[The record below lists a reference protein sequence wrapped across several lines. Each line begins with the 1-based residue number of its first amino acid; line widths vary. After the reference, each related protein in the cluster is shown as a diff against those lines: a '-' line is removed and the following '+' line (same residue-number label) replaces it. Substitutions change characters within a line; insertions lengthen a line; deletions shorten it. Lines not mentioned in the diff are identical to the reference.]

1 MKKLIII
8 AAVIICTLSLNK
20 NYELNKNN
28 TIRFRVIANSDT
40 LEDQEIKKEIVKNVS
55 GVINESQKSTSIEET
70 RNYINNKL
78 PEFNEVVEKTLLD
91 NNDQRDFK
99 VNYGL
104 NYFPKKELNNEEYP
118 EGMYESLVITLGK
131 GQGDNFW
138 CILFPPLC
146 MIEEKEDYEYKSFI
160 KEIFGGIT
168 TNVSSNISNF
178 KNIWSIIFLH
188 ARCSQQRLM
197 NTTPISYYI

>member
-8 AAVIICTLSLNK
+8 VAIIVCTLSMNK
-20 NYELNKNN
+20 NYELSKNN

-40 LEDQEIKKEIVKNVS
+40 LEDQKIKKEIVKNVS

-70 RNYINNKL
+70 RAYINNKL
-78 PEFNEVVEKTLLD
+78 PDFNEVVEKTLLE
-91 NNDQRDFK
+91 NNDKRDFK
-99 VNYGL
+99 INYGL

-160 KEIFGGIT
+160 KEIFD
-168 TNVSSNISNF
+168 
-178 KNIWSIIFLH
+178 SIFE
-188 ARCSQQRLM
+188 
-197 NTTPISYYI
+197 

>member
-1 MKKLIII
+1 MKKI
-8 AAVIICTLSLNK
+8 VIIVAIIVCTLS
-20 NYELNKNN
+20 LNKNN

-55 GVINESQKSTSIEET
+55 GVINESQKSTSLEET
-70 RNYINNKL
+70 RTYINNKL
-78 PEFNEVVEKTLLD
+78 PEFNEVVEKTLLE
-91 NNDQRDFK
+91 NNDKREFK
-99 VNYGL
+99 INYGL

-146 MIEEKEDYEYKSFI
+146 MIEENKDYEYKSFF
-160 KEIFGGIT
+160 KEIFD
-168 TNVSSNISNF
+168 NIF
-178 KNIWSIIFLH
+178 E
-188 ARCSQQRLM
+188 
-197 NTTPISYYI
+197 

>member
-1 MKKLIII
+1 MKKI
-8 AAVIICTLSLNK
+8 VIIVAIIVCTLSLNK

-55 GVINESQKSTSIEET
+55 GVINESQKSTSLEET
-70 RNYINNKL
+70 RTYINNKL
-78 PEFNEVVEKTLLD
+78 PEFNEVVEKTLLE
-91 NNDQRDFK
+91 NNDKREFK
-99 VNYGL
+99 INYGL

-131 GQGDNFW
+131 GQGENFW

-146 MIEEKEDYEYKSFI
+146 MIEENKDYEYKSFF
-160 KEIFGGIT
+160 KEIFD
-168 TNVSSNISNF
+168 NIF
-178 KNIWSIIFLH
+178 E
-188 ARCSQQRLM
+188 
-197 NTTPISYYI
+197 

>member
-20 NYELNKNN
+20 SYELTQNN
-28 TIRFRVIANSDT
+28 TIRFRVVANSDT
-40 LEDQEIKKEIVKNVS
+40 LEDQEIKKEIVKNIS
-55 GVINESQKSTSIEET
+55 GVINESQKSTSLEET
-70 RNYINNKL
+70 RTYINNRL
-78 PEFNEVVEKTLLD
+78 PEFNEIVEKTLLD
-91 NNDQRDFK
+91 NNDKREFK

-118 EGMYESLVITLGK
+118 EGMYESLVITLGE

-146 MIEEKEDYEYKSFI
+146 MIEENENYEYKSFF
-160 KEIFGGIT
+160 KEIFD
-168 TNVSSNISNF
+168 NIF
-178 KNIWSIIFLH
+178 E
-188 ARCSQQRLM
+188 
-197 NTTPISYYI
+197 

>member
-8 AAVIICTLSLNK
+8 VAIIVFTLSLNK

-70 RNYINNKL
+70 RTYINNKL
-78 PEFNEVVEKTLLD
+78 PEFNEVVEKTLLE
-91 NNDQRDFK
+91 NNDKRDFK
-99 VNYGL
+99 INYGL

-160 KEIFGGIT
+160 KEIFD
-168 TNVSSNISNF
+168 
-178 KNIWSIIFLH
+178 SIFE
-188 ARCSQQRLM
+188 
-197 NTTPISYYI
+197 

>member
-1 MKKLIII
+1 MKKLTIII
-8 AAVIICTLSLNK
+8 AVIISILSLNK
-20 NYELNKNN
+20 SYELNQNN

-55 GVINESQKSTSIEET
+55 GVINESQKSTSLEET
-70 RNYINNKL
+70 RTYINNKL
-78 PEFNEVVEKTLLD
+78 PEFNEVVEKTLLE
-91 NNDQRDFK
+91 NNDKRDFK

-131 GQGDNFW
+131 GEGDNFW

-146 MIEEKEDYEYKSFI
+146 MIEENEDYEYKSFF
-160 KEIFGGIT
+160 KEIFD
-168 TNVSSNISNF
+168 NIF
-178 KNIWSIIFLH
+178 E
-188 ARCSQQRLM
+188 
-197 NTTPISYYI
+197 

>member
-1 MKKLIII
+1 MKKI
-8 AAVIICTLSLNK
+8 VIIVAIKVCTLSLNK

-55 GVINESQKSTSIEET
+55 GVINESQKSTSLEET
-70 RNYINNKL
+70 RTYINNKL
-78 PEFNEVVEKTLLD
+78 PEFNEVVEKTLLE
-91 NNDQRDFK
+91 NNDKREFK
-99 VNYGL
+99 INYGL

-146 MIEEKEDYEYKSFI
+146 MIEENKDYEYKSFF
-160 KEIFGGIT
+160 KEIFD
-168 TNVSSNISNF
+168 NIF
-178 KNIWSIIFLH
+178 E
-188 ARCSQQRLM
+188 
-197 NTTPISYYI
+197 

>member
-1 MKKLIII
+1 MKKI
-8 AAVIICTLSLNK
+8 VIIVAIIVCTLSLNK

-78 PEFNEVVEKTLLD
+78 PEFNEVVEKTLLE
-91 NNDQRDFK
+91 NNDKRDFK

-118 EGMYESLVITLGK
+118 EGMYESLVITLGE

-146 MIEEKEDYEYKSFI
+146 MIEENEDYEYKSFF
-160 KEIFGGIT
+160 KEIFD
-168 TNVSSNISNF
+168 NIF
-178 KNIWSIIFLH
+178 E
-188 ARCSQQRLM
+188 
-197 NTTPISYYI
+197 

>member
-8 AAVIICTLSLNK
+8 IAVIISTLSLNK
-20 NYELNKNN
+20 SYELNQNN

-70 RNYINNKL
+70 RTYLNNKL
-78 PEFNEVVEKTLLD
+78 PEFNEVVEKTLID

-99 VNYGL
+99 VKYGL

-118 EGMYESLVITLGK
+118 EGMYESLVITLGE
-131 GQGDNFW
+131 GEGENFW

-146 MIEEKEDYEYKSFI
+146 MIEQNEDYEYKSFF
-160 KEIFGGIT
+160 KEIFD
-168 TNVSSNISNF
+168 NIF
-178 KNIWSIIFLH
+178 E
-188 ARCSQQRLM
+188 
-197 NTTPISYYI
+197 

>member
-8 AAVIICTLSLNK
+8 VAIIVCTLSLNK

-70 RNYINNKL
+70 RAYINNKL
-78 PEFNEVVEKTLLD
+78 PDFNEVVEKTLLE
-91 NNDQRDFK
+91 NNDKRDFK
-99 VNYGL
+99 INYGL

-160 KEIFGGIT
+160 KEIFD
-168 TNVSSNISNF
+168 
-178 KNIWSIIFLH
+178 SIFE
-188 ARCSQQRLM
+188 
-197 NTTPISYYI
+197 

>member
-1 MKKLIII
+1 MKKI
-8 AAVIICTLSLNK
+8 VIIVAIIVCTLSLNK

-78 PEFNEVVEKTLLD
+78 PEFNEVVEKTLLE
-91 NNDQRDFK
+91 NNDKRDFK
-99 VNYGL
+99 INYGL
-104 NYFPKKELNNEEYP
+104 NYFPKKELYNEEFP
-118 EGMYESLVITLGK
+118 EGMYESLVITLGE

-146 MIEEKEDYEYKSFI
+146 MIEENEDYEYKSFF
-160 KEIFGGIT
+160 KEIFD
-168 TNVSSNISNF
+168 NIF
-178 KNIWSIIFLH
+178 E
-188 ARCSQQRLM
+188 
-197 NTTPISYYI
+197 

>member
-1 MKKLIII
+1 MKKI
-8 AAVIICTLSLNK
+8 VIIVAIIVCTLSLNK

-40 LEDQEIKKEIVKNVS
+40 LEDQEIKKEILKNVS
-55 GVINESQKSTSIEET
+55 GVINESQKSTSLEET
-70 RNYINNKL
+70 RTYINNKL
-78 PEFNEVVEKTLLD
+78 PEFNEVVEKTLLE
-91 NNDQRDFK
+91 NNDKREFK
-99 VNYGL
+99 INYGL

-146 MIEEKEDYEYKSFI
+146 MIEENKDYEYKSFF
-160 KEIFGGIT
+160 KEIFD
-168 TNVSSNISNF
+168 NIF
-178 KNIWSIIFLH
+178 E
-188 ARCSQQRLM
+188 
-197 NTTPISYYI
+197 

>member
-1 MKKLIII
+1 MKKI
-8 AAVIICTLSLNK
+8 VIIVAIIVSTLSLNK

-55 GVINESQKSTSIEET
+55 GVINESQKSKSIEET

-118 EGMYESLVITLGK
+118 EGMYESLVITLGE

-146 MIEEKEDYEYKSFI
+146 MIEENENYEYKSFF
-160 KEIFGGIT
+160 KEIFD
-168 TNVSSNISNF
+168 NIF
-178 KNIWSIIFLH
+178 E
-188 ARCSQQRLM
+188 
-197 NTTPISYYI
+197 